1 VLKRIWHSFGSVKV
15 TFWLLLIIAFSFA
28 LGSYYVKYNPQIF
41 KQMNHSLFQDW
52 FSLHGQYYP
61 EKIWWLVML
70 LLSLFALGINTCI
83 CTLNR
88 LISLFSNRKQMSNK
102 IFLLKI
108 IPSLTHICFLVMLS
122 GHLLSMISG
131 YNVVLP
137 LEAGVKTSLPAQA
150 EIEILKQNCDYYL
163 SPESLKGSIKQC
175 TVALKLQMQGETTQE
190 QIGFLHPLYWHG
202 YSFHVG
208 MDKRSSKSRELTI
221 SIKRDPGARLIL
233 IGFTV
238 LILLMLWYFTQINRD
253 IKNNKK
259 EDI

>member
-1 VLKRIWHSFGSVKV
+1 MLKKIWHFFGSVKV
-15 TFWLLLIIAFSFA
+15 TFYLLLIITFSFA

-41 KQMNHSLFQDW
+41 KQINHSLFQDW

-70 LLSLFALGINTCI
+70 LLFLFALGINICI

-88 LISLFSNRKQMSNK
+88 LMSLFSNRKQMSNK

-137 LEAGVKTSLPAQA
+137 VEAGVKTSLPVQA

-175 TVALKLQMQGETTQE
+175 TVALKLQMQGETAQK
-190 QIGFLHPLYWHG
+190 QISFLHPLYWHG

-208 MDKRSSKSRELTI
+208 MDKRSSKSPELTI
-221 SIKRDPGARLIL
+221 SIKRYPGARLIL

-238 LILLMLWYFTQINRD
+238 LILLMLWYFTQINKGV
-253 IKNNKK
+253 KNSDK
-259 EDI
+259 EVI

>member
-1 VLKRIWHSFGSVKV
+1 VLKRIWHLFGSVKV
-15 TFWLLLIIAFSFA
+15 TFYLLLVIAFSFA

-41 KQMNHSLFQDW
+41 KHLSNSLFQDW

-70 LLSLFALGINTCI
+70 LLSLFALGINICV

-88 LISLFSNRKQMSNK
+88 LMILFSNRKQMSNK

-108 IPSLTHICFLVMLS
+108 TPSLTHICFLVMLS

-131 YNVVLP
+131 YNAVLP
-137 LEAGVKTSLPAQA
+137 VEAGVKTSLPTQA
-150 EIEILKQNCDYYL
+150 EIDIQRQNCEYYI
-163 SPESLKGSIKQC
+163 SPEALKGSMEQC
-175 TVALKLQMQGETTQE
+175 TIALELQMHGETTQK
-190 QIGFLHPLYWHG
+190 QISFLHPLYWHG

-208 MDKRSSKSRELTI
+208 MDKRSSKSPELTI

-233 IGFTV
+233 FGFTV
-238 LILLMLWYFTQINRD
+238 LILLMLWYFPQINRGV
-253 IKNNKK
+253 KNSDK
-259 EDI
+259 EVI

>member
-1 VLKRIWHSFGSVKV
+1 MLKRIWHFCGSVKV
-15 TFWLLLIIAFSFA
+15 TFYLLLTIAFSLA

-41 KQMNHSLFQDW
+41 KHMNHSLFQDW

-88 LISLFSNRKQMSNK
+88 LMSLFPNRKQMSNK

-131 YNVVLP
+131 YNGVLP
-137 LEAGVKTSLPAQA
+137 VEAGVKTSLPTQA
-150 EIEILKQNCDYYL
+150 EIEILKQNCDNYPSSGPL
-163 SPESLKGSIKQC
+163 RGSPKQC
-175 TVALKLQMQGETTQE
+175 TVSFKLQTQGETIQE
-190 QIGFLHPLYWHG
+190 QISFLHPLYWQG
-202 YSFHVG
+202 YSFHLG
-208 MDKRSSKSRELTI
+208 MDKRSSKSPELTI
-221 SIKRDPGARLIL
+221 SIKRDPGVRLIL
-233 IGFTV
+233 VGFTV
-238 LILLMLWYFTQINRD
+238 LILLMLWYFPQINRD
-253 IKNNKK
+253 IKNSKK